1 MGTRLTFTTSVRRL
15 IDERDSTNSHFE
27 DDEIYDYVNQAV
39 RLLGAELKW
48 PLQTAEAT
56 SVEDQAVYTLPDDF
70 ISLTDVY
77 FDNQNLAIIE
87 RADLSG
93 INQSWQD
100 STSGRPLY
108 AYKSDNSKFGLYFKP
123 DATNADLTIQ
133 IQYIKLPAD
142 LSTDVDVPDLHTA
155 FQDCIP
161 FYAAMLCEHSM
172 GNDKRAQLNLSL
184 YETHKKKLESKL
196 STFSE
201 ETMRFRWSERRMY

>member
-1 MGTRLTFTTSVRRL
+1 MGTRLTFTTSTRRL
-15 IDERDSTNSHFE
+15 IDERESDNSHFE
-27 DDEIYDYVNQAV
+27 DTEIYDYVNQAI

-56 SVEDQAVYTLPDDF
+56 SVEDQAVYTLPEDF

-77 FDNQNLAIIE
+77 FDNRNLAIIE
-87 RADLSG
+87 RADLPS
-93 INQSWQD
+93 ICNTWQD
-100 STSGRPLY
+100 STASNPLY
-108 AYKSDNSKFGLYFKP
+108 AYKSDNAKFGLYFKP
-123 DATNADLTIQ
+123 DATNAGLTIQ
-133 IQYIKLPAD
+133 IQYIKLPPD
-142 LSTDVDVPDLHTA
+142 LSTDVAVPDLHTA

-196 STFSE
+196 SIFSDE
-201 ETMRFRWSERRMY
+201 SHRFRWSERRMY